1 MPAMPRGGRCSCA
14 VITDS
19 SAAVMGSSTV
29 VFSQPDSVEWLV
41 LRASGIARRRTEEKR
56 AGAFYPLRA
65 TTTAADSP
73 RDARAAHKRGG
84 SGDMDDRTGVA
95 VVGSINADLAAFG
108 SPLPRPGETVIG
120 TDFSLVLGGKG
131 ANQAT
136 AAVRAGAPTYL
147 IGAVGDDFFG
157 GLTLDALAK
166 EGVDVTAVRIVDGL
180 TGIAHIRV
188 DAVSAQNDIMIIP
201 NANHQLSADEVEASL
216 RSLRDHVSVVL
227 VQLEIPL
234 SVVQR
239 VAEVCQDC
247 QLRLVLDPA
256 PAQPLP
262 PQVWPGVFVVKP
274 NELEAEALTGIPVT
288 DHRSAEQAAGWF
300 LDRGVSVAMITRGA
314 DGVILVGPDGAAEY
328 PAFPAAPVDTTAAGD
343 AFCGALGASLA
354 RGAPLPEALRRS
366 LAAGALAVTVRGA
379 STSLPTAE
387 AVDAFLA
394 AQP

>member
-1 MPAMPRGGRCSCA
+1 
-14 VITDS
+14 
-19 SAAVMGSSTV
+19 
-29 VFSQPDSVEWLV
+29 
-41 LRASGIARRRTEEKR
+41 
-56 AGAFYPLRA
+56 
-65 TTTAADSP
+65 
-73 RDARAAHKRGG
+73 
-84 SGDMDDRTGVA
+84 MDDRTGVA

-131 ANQAT
+131 ANQAI

-147 IGAVGDDFFG
+147 IGAVGDDFFRD
-157 GLTLDALAK
+157 LTLGALAD
-166 EGVDVTAVRIVDGL
+166 EGVDVTAVRIVDGS

-201 NANHQLSADEVEASL
+201 NANHLLSPDDVEASL
-216 RSLRDHVSVVL
+216 RSLRDHVSLVL

-234 SVVQR
+234 PVVKR
-239 VAEVCQDC
+239 VAEVCHDC

-256 PAQPLP
+256 PAQPIP
-262 PQVWPGVFVVKP
+262 PEVWPGVSVVKP
-274 NELEAEALTGIPVT
+274 NELEAEVLTGISVT
-288 DHRSAEQAAGWF
+288 DRRSAEQAARWF
-300 LDRGVSVAMITRGA
+300 LGRGVNIAMITRGA
-314 DGVILVGPDGAAEY
+314 YGVIVVGPDGVAEY
-328 PAFPAAPVDTTAAGD
+328 AAFPATPVDTTAAGD

-354 RGAPLPEALRRS
+354 RGASLREALRRG

-394 AQP
+394 QGD